1 MWNLRGKVAI
11 VTGGGLGIGGA
22 ISEVLAA
29 AGAAVAV
36 ADINPK
42 TAAPTIKR
50 ITDAGHKAKIFEHDV
65 TSWKSSFV
73 LVEAVEKEFGP
84 IDILVNNAGV
94 TKWQPFVEITEA
106 DWDRVLDINLKGQ
119 FLAARAVVPGMVKR
133 RSGRRRA
140 YSGASECR
148 R

>member
-42 TAAPTIKR
+42 TAAPTI
-50 ITDAGHKAKIFEHDV
+50 T
-65 TSWKSSFV
+65 
-73 LVEAVEKEFGP
+73 
-84 IDILVNNAGV
+84 
-94 TKWQPFVEITEA
+94 
-106 DWDRVLDINLKGQ
+106 
-119 FLAARAVVPGMVKR
+119 
-133 RSGRRRA
+133 RRRF
-140 YSGASECR
+140 SSTM
-148 R
+148 

>member
-50 ITDAGHKAKIFEHDV
+50 ITDAGHKAKISGRS
-65 TSWKSSFV
+65 TSW
-73 LVEAVEKEFGP
+73 
-84 IDILVNNAGV
+84 
-94 TKWQPFVEITEA
+94 
-106 DWDRVLDINLKGQ
+106 
-119 FLAARAVVPGMVKR
+119 
-133 RSGRRRA
+133 
-140 YSGASECR
+140 
-148 R
+148 